1 MQQKEL
7 ASRAG
12 LPYSTVNGYLTKGRG
27 IPVEAVQKM
36 AEALDV
42 SISTLVNEKPLV
54 LDSLELT
61 KDEGQIISNF
71 RTLTRDQQ
79 EIILKNISIM
89 MKQNSEGKR

>member
-1 MQQKEL
+1 M
-7 ASRAG
+7 
-12 LPYSTVNGYLTKGRG
+12 
-27 IPVEAVQKM
+27 EAVQKM

>member
-1 MQQKEL
+1 
-7 ASRAG
+7 
-12 LPYSTVNGYLTKGRG
+12 
-27 IPVEAVQKM
+27 M